1 MPGMSHAKLAKIEPV
16 TWAEDWRHLY
26 STVSANIGSQI
37 HVIMA
42 FVSTVLL
49 SHFGPIQRQHINEC
63 IGCGPAE
70 LFLKMKS
77 KSFIYILLVSDFV
90 LLFFNYLKI

>member
-1 MPGMSHAKLAKIEPV
+1 MPGVSHAKLAKIEPV
-16 TWAEDWRHLY
+16 TWAEEWRHLY

-42 FVSTVLL
+42 FVSTVHL
-49 SHFGPIQRQHINEC
+49 SHFGTIQRQHINKC
-63 IGCGPAE
+63 IGCGPVE